1 MSSNYRI
8 QPFRTLHFDSSRTGS
23 LDRVVAPP
31 YDLVDQKR
39 QRELYDRNP
48 YNVIRLELNRATDPY
63 ADAAATLEQWRT
75 DGVLVRSTKPAIYL
89 YTQRFQHEGRAFVRT
104 GLIARVKLEEF
115 ATGRILPH
123 EKTFPKAKEDRLRL
137 LEATRTN
144 ISSIFGLYPVKDAA
158 LSGLLDAVGKREPI
172 LSATDDLGIANEIR
186 AIDNPDEIALI
197 QRVLEAPRILI
208 ADGHH
213 RYETSLNYRQQR
225 IQNGDASA
233 DAPFNYTMMTIV
245 AFDDPGLVVLPTH
258 RVVREL
264 PEAARASFGVKSQQD
279 FVSEEFSDRDR
290 MLAALKTAGQGS
302 LSVVLKNDRVF
313 RLMRLRN
320 PASLAAA
327 MPETPESVRGLDVS
341 ILHTLIFDRIFG
353 IKADQVR
360 KGGNIEY
367 TIDAHGAVDQVIKG
381 AADGAVLMNAPTIND
396 IDRVSGAGATM
407 PEKSTYFFPKL
418 ITGLIMNPLED

>member
-1 MSSNYRI
+1 MTSNYRI
-8 QPFRTLHFDSSRTGS
+8 QPFRALHFDPSRTAT

-39 QRELYDRNP
+39 QSELYDRNP
-48 YNVIRLELNRATDPY
+48 YNVIRLELNRASDPY
-63 ADAAATLEQWRT
+63 VNAAATLEQWSK
-75 DGVLVRSTKPAIYL
+75 DGILVRSAKPAIYL

-158 LSGLLDAVGKREPI
+158 LSSLLDAVGKREPT

-186 AIDNPDEIALI
+186 AIDNSDEVAVI

-213 RYETSLNYRQQR
+213 RYETSLNYRRQQV
-225 IQNGDASA
+225 QAGNSSA
-233 DAPFNYTMMTIV
+233 DAPCNYTMMTIV

-279 FVSEEFSDRDR
+279 FVSQEFSDKDQ
-290 MLAALKTAGQGS
+290 MLAALKAAGQGS
-302 LSVVLKNDRVF
+302 LGVVLKNDRFF
-313 RLMRLRN
+313 RLMRLRS

-327 MPETPESVRGLDVS
+327 MPETPDSVRGLDVS

-353 IKADQVR
+353 IKADEVR

-367 TIDAHGAVDQVIKG
+367 TIDAHGAVEQVLEG
-381 AADGAVLMNAPTIND
+381 NADGAFLMNAPTIDD